1 MASQEGVVI
10 GVQGMTCNSCV
21 QNIQGYVGQQDGVI
35 NIKVSLA
42 DNNATIQYDSAKTSP
57 SKLRDVI
64 DDMGFEASLPSN
76 TAQTVIGI
84 EGMTCNSCVQSIE
97 GMISQME
104 GVESIKVSLAQKQGK
119 VMYDP
124 SKTNPAAIREAV
136 DDMGFDAF
144 VLDRVQGD
152 QNKVKIKVEGMTCNS
167 CVESIEKLMSSVEG
181 VKTIKV
187 SLENKEAVIDF
198 DPQQTDPT
206 LLKDGIDNMGFD
218 ASLENEQ
225 PSSQPPST
233 TAPSQK
239 VPTTLP
245 PTSKQSASFTA
256 VSMPSDPWVKMEQDS
271 RSLQPAT
278 LSTASTVVIGVEGMH
293 CKSCVRKIEDA
304 MADHAGL
311 HSIKVSLENK
321 NANVSYDA
329 SQTNPESLARGIA
342 FEGFTCFLPGSS
354 KPITKQTQPP
364 SGEQTVVVG
373 IQGMTCNSCVQS
385 IEGRMAT
392 FTGVKSVQVSLGN
405 ANGTIVY
412 EPSKVSAEELREA
425 IDDMGFEASLP
436 GQSAQIPLSKPGA
449 SSEKKEDFTVH
460 FRKGAVVK
468 TELGLE
474 EVELGTAEEPT
485 RTADQ
490 MDKCFVE
497 VTGMTC
503 ASCVSNI
510 EKNLGKETGI
520 KSVLVSLMAGK
531 AEVKYDPCYTTPSEI
546 AKKITDI
553 GFGATIIESQG
564 IGEGRVQLAI
574 SGMTCSSCVHTIES
588 NMKRKPGI
596 LEVSVALATE
606 RGQFVFDPEVTG
618 PRHIIEMIKEMGF
631 DASLTTEEKRGSMDH
646 KASIQKWRTAFLFS
660 FIFGLPVMIIM
671 IYYMSTG
678 HSRKPIFRGVSL
690 ENVLFLILSTPVQI
704 FGGRHFYVTAY
715 KALKHR
721 STNMDVLIMLSTTIA
736 YVYSVIVLIIAVV
749 ENPALS
755 PKTFFDVPPMLLT
768 FISLGRW
775 LEHIAKGKT
784 SEALAK
790 LMSLQATEATSVELG
805 KDGSVVSEQQIDVEL
820 VQRGD
825 ILRVGPGAKI
835 PVDGEVIDGT
845 STADESLITGESM
858 PVPKKPGSK
867 VIGGTINQHGALLVE
882 ATHVGAD
889 TTLAQIVKLVEEAQT
904 SKAPIQRFA
913 DKLSGYFVPTIC
925 AISVVTLFVW
935 IGIGMG
941 DPELVDPNFAN
952 ERHDIISEAEIAVQ
966 FAFRCAIT
974 VLSIACPCALGLAT
988 PTAVMVGTGVGAQN
1002 GILIKGGEPLEFAH
1016 KVKTVIFDKTGT
1028 ITHGVP
1034 RVMRTALFVEPAV
1047 CTLRLLLAIVGTA
1060 EQSSEHP
1067 IASAIVKHVKEM
1079 LCVEALGKSSDF
1091 QAVPGCGLRCTVSSI
1106 ESVLQASSQSVDS
1119 SNHSNLSNSDSRQ
1132 TSAEDTPTIIEPPV
1146 ANEPQGATAPREF
1159 RILVGN
1165 REWMQRNG
1173 INVRDEVDET
1183 MKEHEEKGQT
1193 AVLISI
1199 DGTLVGMIAVA
1210 DTVKSEAALA
1220 VYTLKRMG
1228 LDVYL
1233 LTGDNKRTAR
1243 AIAKQVGITQVF
1255 AEVLPSHKV
1264 AKIQQVQAQNRVV
1277 AMVGDGVN
1285 DSPALAQADVGIAI
1299 GTGTDVAVEAADV
1312 VLIRNDLLDVVA
1324 AMDLSR
1330 HTVRRIRLNFV
1341 FALIYN
1347 MIGVPI
1353 AAGVFL
1359 PVGFVLMPWMAS
1371 AAMAASSVSVV
1382 TSSLFLKFWRKTD
1395 PDTLER
1401 PVVFNSDVFVTV
1413 GAEEPVVE
1421 SPRETMFDT
1430 IKRNIS
1436 QISLDRKS
1444 NGSAGSNKTLDRKSL
1459 LEDEGDEGD
1468 FGDSYI

>member
-1 MASQEGVVI
+1 MASHEGVVTI
-10 GVQGMTCNSCV
+10 VISVKGMTCNSCV
-21 QNIQGYVGQQDGVI
+21 QNIQGYVGQQEGVI
-35 NIKVSLA
+35 HIKVSLA
-42 DNNATIQYDSAKTSP
+42 DNNATIQYDPAKTSP
-57 SKLRDVI
+57 SKLRDII

-76 TAQTVIGI
+76 TAQVVIGI
-84 EGMTCNSCVQSIE
+84 EGMTCNSCVQTIE
-97 GMISQME
+97 GMISKMD
-104 GVESIKVSLAQKQGK
+104 GVESIKVSLAEKQGR
-119 VMYDP
+119 VTYDA
-124 SKTNPAAIREAV
+124 SKTNPEAIREAV

-144 VLDRVQGD
+144 VQDRAQGE
-152 QNKVKIKVEGMTCNS
+152 QKKVKIKVEGMTCNS
-167 CVESIEKLMSSVEG
+167 CVESIEKVMSSVEG

-187 SLENKEAVIDF
+187 SLEDKEAVIDF

-206 LLKDGIDNMGFD
+206 LLRDGIDNMGFD
-218 ASLENEQ
+218 ASLE
-225 PSSQPPST
+225 SSQSPFT
-233 TAPSQK
+233 TTTSRK
-239 VPTTLP
+239 VPTIP
-245 PTSKQSASFTA
+245 PPASRQPASTVA
-256 VSMPSDPWVKMEQDS
+256 VNMPSDPWVKMEQDS
-271 RSLQPAT
+271 QILQPAT
-278 LSTASTVVIGVEGMH
+278 LSTASTVIIGVEGMH

-304 MADHAGL
+304 MADHSGL
-311 HSIKVSLENK
+311 HSINVSLENK
-321 NANVSYDA
+321 NAAVSYDA

-354 KPITKQTQPP
+354 NPITKQT
-364 SGEQTVVVG
+364 GEQAVIIG

-392 FTGVKSVQVSLGN
+392 FTGVKSIRVSLGN

-412 EPSKVSAEELREA
+412 EASKVSAEQLREA

-436 GQSAQIPLSKPGA
+436 GQSAPMSLSKPGA
-449 SSEKKEDFTVH
+449 SPQKKKDDFTVH

-474 EVELGTAEEPT
+474 EVELGTAEETT

-503 ASCVSNI
+503 ASCVSTI
-510 EKNLGKETGI
+510 ERNLEKETGV

-531 AEVKYDPCYTTPSEI
+531 AEVKFDPCYTTPSEI
-546 AKKITDI
+546 AKKIADL

-574 SGMTCSSCVHTIES
+574 TGMTCSSCVHTIES
-588 NMKRKPGI
+588 NMRRKPGV

-606 RGQFVFDPEVTG
+606 RGQFVYDPEVTG
-618 PRHIIEMIKEMGF
+618 PRHIIEMIKELGF
-631 DASLTTEEKRGSMDH
+631 DASLTTEEKKGSLDH

-671 IYYMSTG
+671 IYYMATG
-678 HSRKPIFRGVSL
+678 HSRKPLFRGVSL
-690 ENVLFLILSTPVQI
+690 ENLLFLILATPVQI

-715 KALKHR
+715 KSLKHK

-736 YVYSVIVLIIAVV
+736 YVYSVIVLIIAVI
-749 ENPALS
+749 ENPGLS

-790 LMSLQATEATSVELG
+790 LMSLQATEATLVELG

-825 ILRVGPGAKI
+825 ILRVAPGAKV

-925 AISVVTLFVW
+925 AISLITLFVW

-941 DPELVDPNFAN
+941 DPELIDPNFTS

-1067 IASAIVKHVKEM
+1067 IASAIVKHVREM
-1079 LCVEALGKSSDF
+1079 LCIESLGKASDF
-1091 QAVPGCGLRCTVSSI
+1091 QAVPGCGLRCTVSGI

-1119 SNHSNLSNSDSRQ
+1119 SNHSNMANTDDRQ
-1132 TSAEDTPTIIEPPV
+1132 ATAEDTPTIIEPPV
-1146 ANEPQGATAPREF
+1146 ANEPQGAMAPQEY

-1382 TSSLFLKFWRKTD
+1382 TSSLFLKLYSKPSQHSLR
-1395 PDTLER
+1395 
-1401 PVVFNSDVFVTV
+1401 
-1413 GAEEPVVE
+1413 
-1421 SPRETMFDT
+1421 TMY
-1430 IKRNIS
+1430 
-1436 QISLDRKS
+1436 
-1444 NGSAGSNKTLDRKSL
+1444 
-1459 LEDEGDEGD
+1459 LEDVRNFRTYRQITQQRSVERLTDCDAHVTELTEMTDLISREPEIQTIILKDEIGD
-1468 FGDSYI
+1468 YMYRRLTPYYTVTRV

>member
-1 MASQEGVVI
+1 MAGVETTVI
-10 GVQGMTCNSCV
+10 SVQGMTCNSCV
-21 QNIQGYVGQQDGVI
+21 QNIQGYVGKQDGVI

-42 DNNATIQYDSAKTSP
+42 DNNATIQYDPAKTSP
-57 SKLRDVI
+57 SKLCDVI
-64 DDMGFEASLPSN
+64 DDMGFEASLPRS
-76 TAQTVIGI
+76 TSETVFGI
-84 EGMTCNSCVQSIE
+84 EGMTCNSCVQTIE
-97 GMISQME
+97 GMISKMD
-104 GVESIKVSLAQKQGK
+104 GVESIQVSLAQKQGR

-144 VLDRVQGD
+144 VLDRAQGE
-152 QNKVKIKVEGMTCNS
+152 QKIKIKVEGMTCNS
-167 CVESIEKLMSSVEG
+167 CLESIEKVMSSVEG

-198 DPQQTDPT
+198 DPQQTDPGV
-206 LLKDGIDNMGFD
+206 LAEGIDNMGFD

-225 PSSQPPST
+225 MSPQKTSTTIQPPRG
-233 TAPSQK
+233 
-239 VPTTLP
+239 
-245 PTSKQSASFTA
+245 KQSTSFTA
-256 VSMPSDPWVKMEQDS
+256 VNMNSDPWVRMEQDS
-271 RSLQPAT
+271 QSLQPAT
-278 LSTASTVVIGVEGMH
+278 LSTASTVTIGVEGMH

-304 MADHAGL
+304 MATHAGL

-321 NANVSYDA
+321 NAAVSYDA
-329 SQTNPESLARGIA
+329 SQTTPESLASSIA
-342 FEGFTCFLPGSS
+342 SEGFTCFLPGSS
-354 KPITKQTQPP
+354 QPITKQTQPP
-364 SGEQTVVVG
+364 SSEQTVVIG

-385 IEGRMAT
+385 IEGRMAS
-392 FTGVKSVQVSLGN
+392 FRGVKSIRVSLGN

-412 EPSKVSAEELREA
+412 EASKVSAEELREA

-436 GQSAQIPLSKPGA
+436 GPSAPTPLAKPGA
-449 SSEKKEDFTVH
+449 SSNQKDFTVH

-474 EVELGTAEEPT
+474 EMELGTAEET
-485 RTADQ
+485 TGTADQ

-503 ASCVSNI
+503 ASCVSTI
-510 EKNLGKETGI
+510 ERNLGKETGV

-531 AEVKYDPCYTTPSEI
+531 AEVKYDPCYMTPSEI
-546 AKKITDI
+546 AKKIADL

-574 SGMTCSSCVHTIES
+574 TGMTCSSCVHTIES

-631 DASLTTEEKRGSMDH
+631 DASLTTEEKKGSLDH

-671 IYYMSTG
+671 IYYMATG
-678 HSRKPIFRGVSL
+678 HSRKPLFRGVSL
-690 ENVLFLILSTPVQI
+690 ENLLFLILSTPVQI

-715 KALKHR
+715 KALKHK

-736 YVYSVIVLIIAVV
+736 YVYSVIVLIIAVI
-749 ENPALS
+749 ESPALS

-790 LMSLQATEATSVELG
+790 LMSLQATEATLVELG

-825 ILRVGPGAKI
+825 MLRVGPGAKV
-835 PVDGEVIDGT
+835 PVDGEVFDGT

-867 VIGGTINQHGALLVE
+867 VIGGTINQHGSLLIE

-925 AISVVTLFVW
+925 AISLITLFVW

-1079 LCVEALGKSSDF
+1079 LCVESLGKASDF
-1091 QAVPGCGLRCTVSSI
+1091 QAVPGCGLRCTVSAI
-1106 ESVLQASSQSVDS
+1106 EAVLQASSQSVDS
-1119 SNHSNLSNSDSRQ
+1119 SRHSNLVNADGRQ
-1132 TSAEDTPTIIEPPV
+1132 TAADDSPAIIEPPV
-1146 ANEPQGATAPREF
+1146 AIEPLGATAAQEF

-1183 MKEHEEKGQT
+1183 MREHEEKGQT
-1193 AVLISI
+1193 AVLIAI

-1395 PDTLER
+1395 PNTLER
-1401 PVVFNSDVFVTV
+1401 PVMFNSDVFVTV
-1413 GAEEPVVE
+1413 GSEEPVVE
-1421 SPRETMFDT
+1421 SPRETMLGS

-1436 QISLDRKS
+1436 QISLDRRS
-1444 NGSAGSNKTLDRKSL
+1444 TGSGGSNRTQNLDRKSL
-1459 LEDEGDEGD
+1459 LEGEEDEGDY
-1468 FGDSYI
+1468 GDSYI